1 MKTNL
6 LCKIFSI
13 IHAVIFSRPS
23 LSRLRLATAGTLFLA
38 AAGLAATAVVH
49 PPKLPWAVPTV
60 AIADNPYNAVTG
72 VAVDPA
78 TNTIYV
84 ASLVAGDQIQDNT
97 IAVIDGRRCS
107 AMNASHCT
115 RLAQL
120 TNVGPAPFW
129 LTFDPAT
136 RTLYVTNALTP
147 DYNENN
153 TITVLDTR
161 TCNAGNTSG
170 CNQMPVATVTV
181 PGPLYNNDTGNLSP
195 LILDATRHTLYVGDA
210 HDGPVSMINTAT
222 CNAMNTT
229 GCNQTP
235 STMTNGSQITLDS
248 STHSVYVGDDTNQ
261 AVSVFDG
268 ATCNST
274 DQSGCNQATTFA
286 VPYNPGLS
294 AADPITHTLY
304 VPMTSGEGTLGFA
317 ALVDVSACNG
327 TVRSGCGVG
336 SPHRVNVGSLP
347 FQVLIDSTTRTAYIL
362 SNGSASISVLNT
374 ETCNAQNQSGCPRV
388 APALATGIVPTINIV
403 INPYTHTL
411 YSQSQDSNS
420 LWVFDT
426 HKCNAMHTAGCT
438 DFAPTTTVGTAP
450 FQVAENPVTRTLYVG
465 HFDETDNTV
474 SVIDTTACN
483 QHHLTGCN
491 QTWPTVPLG
500 NAPRFLGVNT
510 ITNSIYVSNRGDGTL
525 SVINGATCNR
535 SNTSSCSQAQPT
547 TVVGNTPQ
555 QIAVDESTN
564 RIYVENQSDGT
575 VSVIDGS
582 HCNGTDVSGCN
593 QAWPTIAVGASPQG
607 LGFNP
612 RNHTLYVTNTD
623 DNTVSVI
630 NTTSQNVV
638 ATFPTGAAPRAVG
651 IVFDRNTVFIGNRD
665 DLTVSIIDGATCNGT
680 NTSGCPQSPP
690 PAVLVGAFPDSAGNG
705 GTNILGR
712 SIAVDQEKH
721 VVYIPVYGDCDVAT
735 LDGNACRAGHV
746 NDCHVKIV
754 NKRMGGQPVTATVDP
769 LTDTVYVANLIDGT
783 ISLFPSSR

>member
-1 MKTNL
+1 MKTKL
-6 LCKIFSI
+6 RQEKI
-13 IHAVIFSRPS
+13 HSRRR
-23 LSRLRLATAGTLFLA
+23 LSRLRLASAGIFFLA
-38 AAGLAATAVVH
+38 AAGLAATAMH
-49 PPKLPWAVPTV
+49 PPRLPWAVPTV
-60 AIADNPYNAVTG
+60 AIADNPYNVVGG

-84 ASLVAGDQIQDNT
+84 ASLVAGDQVQDNT
-97 IAVIDGRRCS
+97 IAVIDGSRCS
-107 AMNASHCT
+107 AMHASHCT
-115 RLAQL
+115 RLAQF
-120 TNVGPAPFW
+120 TNVGSAPFW

-136 RTLYVTNALTP
+136 RTLYVTNILTP
-147 DYNENN
+147 DYDENN
-153 TITVLDTR
+153 KITVLDTR

-181 PGPLYNNDTGNLSP
+181 PGPLFNNDTNIFSAMA
-195 LILDATRHTLYVGDA
+195 LDAATHTLYVGDA
-210 HDGPVSMINTAT
+210 HDGFVSMINTAT
-222 CNAMNTT
+222 CNAMNTS
-229 GCNQTP
+229 GCSQTP
-235 STMTNGSQITLDS
+235 TTMANGDAITLDPP
-248 STHSVYVGDDTNQ
+248 THTVYATDIDGHLI
-261 AVSVFDG
+261 SVFSN
-268 ATCNST
+268 TNCNST
-274 DQSGCNQATTFA
+274 DQSGCAQFTSFA
-286 VPYNPGLS
+286 VPYSPGIS
-294 AADPITHTLY
+294 AVDSATHTLY
-304 VPMTSGEGTLGFA
+304 VPMTSVEGTLGFA

-336 SPHRVNVGSLP
+336 SPHLVNVGSLP
-347 FQVLIDSTTRTAYIL
+347 IQVLIDSTTRTAYVE
-362 SNGSASISVLNT
+362 SQESASISVLNT
-374 ETCNAQNQSGCPRV
+374 ATCNAQNQSGCPRV
-388 APALATGIVPTINIV
+388 APALATGINPTINIV

-411 YSQSQDSNS
+411 YSQSEDSNS

-438 DFAPTTTVGTAP
+438 NFAPTTTVGTAP
-450 FQVAENPVTRTLYVG
+450 VQVAENPVTRTLYVG
-465 HFDETDNTV
+465 HFDQTDNTV

-491 QTWPTVPLG
+491 QTWPTIPLG

-564 RIYVENQSDGT
+564 MIYVENQSDGT
-575 VSVIDGS
+575 VSVINGS
-582 HCNGTDVSGCN
+582 HCNGADVSGCN

-612 RNHTLYVTNTD
+612 RNHTLYVTNTN

-638 ATFPTGAAPRAVG
+638 ATFPAGAAPRAVG

-665 DLTVSIIDGATCNGT
+665 DLTVSIVDGATCNGS

-690 PAVLVGAFPDSAGNG
+690 PAVVVGAFPASAGNS

-712 SIAVDQEKH
+712 SIAVDQHKH
-721 VVYIPVYGDCDVAT
+721 IVFIPVMGDSDVAT

-754 NKRMGGQPVTATVDP
+754 NKRMGGQPFTATVDP
-769 LTDTVYVANLIDGT
+769 LTDTVYVANLTDGT
-783 ISLFPSSR
+783 ISLFPNSR

>member
-1 MKTNL
+1 MKNIRFYETIKL
-6 LCKIFSI
+6 
-13 IHAVIFSRPS
+13 AVT
-23 LSRLRLATAGTLFLA
+23 RLRISAAGVLLLGAAALA
-38 AAGLAATAVVH
+38 AIGVNPG

-60 AIADNPYNAVTG
+60 TISEVDAPGSAVTG
-72 VAVDPA
+72 VAVDAA

-84 ASLVAGDQIQDNT
+84 ASVVAGDQITNNT

-120 TNVGPAPFW
+120 THVGPAPFW

-181 PGPLYNNDTGNLSP
+181 PGPLYNNDTNNFSAMA
-195 LILDATRHTLYVGDA
+195 LDATTHTLYVGDA
-210 HDGPVSMINTAT
+210 HDGLVSMINTAT
-222 CNAMNTT
+222 CNAMNTS
-229 GCNQTP
+229 GCSQTP
-235 STMTNGSQITLDS
+235 TTMANGDAITLDPP
-248 STHSVYVGDDTNQ
+248 THSVYATDIDGHLI
-261 AVSVFDG
+261 SVFSN
-268 ATCNST
+268 TNCNST
-274 DQSGCNQATTFA
+274 DQSGCAQFTSFA
-286 VPYNPGLS
+286 VPYSPGPS
-294 AADPITHTLY
+294 AVDSATHTLY
-304 VPMTSGEGTLGFA
+304 VPMTSVEGTLGFA

-336 SPHRVNVGSLP
+336 SPHLVNVGSLP
-347 FQVLIDSTTRTAYIL
+347 IQVLIDSTTRTAYIE
-362 SNGSASISVLNT
+362 SADSSSISVLNT
-374 ETCNAQNQSGCPRV
+374 ATCNAHNQSGCPRV
-388 APALATGIVPTINIV
+388 APALATGIFPTINIV
-403 INPYTHTL
+403 MNPSTHTL

-426 HKCNAMHTAGCT
+426 HKCNAMHTSGCT
-438 DFAPTTTVGTAP
+438 DFATTTTIGVGP
-450 FQVAENPVTRTLYVG
+450 IEVEGNPVTKTLYATNQV
-465 HFDETDNTV
+465 DNTV
-474 SVIDTTACN
+474 SVIDATACN

-491 QTWPTVPLG
+491 QTWSTVTVG
-500 NAPRFLGVNT
+500 DGPRFIGINK
-510 ITNSIYVSNRGDGTL
+510 ITNTIYVSNLGDGTL
-525 SVINGATCNR
+525 SIINGATCNR
-535 SNTSSCSQAQPT
+535 NITSGCVQLAT
-547 TVVGNTPQ
+547 TPVGGTPQ

-564 RIYVENQSDGT
+564 MIYVENQSDGT

-607 LGFNP
+607 LGFDP
-612 RNHTLYVTNTD
+612 RNHTLYVTNTN

-665 DLTVSIIDGATCNGT
+665 DLTVSIVDGSTCNGT

-690 PAVLVGAFPDSAGNG
+690 PAVLVGAFPDSAGNNPN
-705 GTNILGR
+705 NILGR
-712 SIAVDQEKH
+712 SIAVDQHKH
-721 VVYIPVYGDCDVAT
+721 VVFIPVRGDSDVAT

-754 NKRMGGQPVTATVDP
+754 HERMGGAPTVATVDESSG
-769 LTDTVYVANLIDGT
+769 TVYVTNNLDGT
-783 ISLFPSSR
+783 VSLFHSSH